1 MLKSIFRGI
10 LAALIIFGLYALVVY
25 IIIEHGGFVA

>member
-10 LAALIIFGLYALVVY
+10 ATGLIIFGVYALIIY
-25 IIIEHGGFVA
+25 IIIEHGGTVG